1 MADTDQI
8 SGPVATRLRYLL
20 EATVLIAIALPA
32 VFGGGVHQ
40 PIMAITA
47 ILCAAAFCLT
57 TIIVTTEHRRISIP
71 RASILI
77 AAIAVITIFQVIPPG
92 QSAAEFFGGT
102 SNWLTSKALE
112 KTGITGAWRSI
123 SIEPVQSTIRASWLI
138 LVAGFLIA
146 GTVLAKSSRKAIVI
160 LTTVAAVG
168 LVQFCIG
175 LVNMFGHVNVLADLL
190 PYQTRLAD
198 GFHTSMVNNNHAAA
212 LFNLSAFAA
221 LALGLRTT
229 ERLKKWLWYGVTA
242 LMATGT
248 VMTWSRGGTLALLG
262 FLLPLLVWVKTRER
276 LALSEKRT
284 KILAVTGLV
293 LIGLATLVVSENAL
307 NSFGSKSFG
316 YDSWESKRSVWR
328 DAVCLTLENP
338 LTGAGNGAFATAV
351 SKCRSIHSE
360 KRADFAENVVL
371 QTFAELGI
379 PTGILLTILTLWL
392 FARLLRRNW
401 HRPHKIAIWAGIAC
415 VSLQNLG
422 DFSLYIP
429 GVGLPF
435 LAFVFILS
443 CRGKRSDCI
452 TLEHGWIK
460 TAGAIAVLAA
470 LASALWLSGNSIKAA
485 EARAV
490 RAVKDTDNGNRV
502 AGIIDDIRL
511 HPGDPLLYTLAAVAA
526 NNKGSD
532 PASSLR
538 LVEAALILNPGDFTA
553 GIIKARLLAT
563 LGNYG
568 GAAVGLLRLFKQ
580 HPQREN
586 EIFRTILLSAI
597 PDAELAKHNDVDE
610 EFLTRY
616 CLFMDRNHLSE
627 RSFKLLTAA
636 SEIRKDDLNIL
647 KQIAQ
652 RLLNIG
658 HAEKADAVAARI
670 VAIAPDSPDGY
681 VMSGKVLT
689 AKNQLIEAEALFSE
703 ALRIDADN
711 VAARFGLLKILMLAN
726 RFAEFDTLT
735 KDTGALLVKERGA
748 RADLLLLMAARSRRA
763 NETGNAVDQLNKAIL
778 LAPDRPSIYVELGDT
793 LMLQRRRQ
801 EAVNA
806 WKSALELRPGYEPA
820 MKRLG
825 AQQAA
830 PAQQA
835 Q

>member
-1 MADTDQI
+1 
-8 SGPVATRLRYLL
+8 
-20 EATVLIAIALPA
+20 
-32 VFGGGVHQ
+32 
-40 PIMAITA
+40 MAITA
-47 ILCAAAFCLT
+47 ILCAAAFGLT
-57 TIIVTTEHRRISIP
+57 TIIATVERRRISIP
-71 RASILI
+71 RASILL
-77 AAIAVITIFQVIPPG
+77 AAIGVITILQVIPVG
-92 QSAAEFFGGT
+92 QSVTDFLGGE
-102 SNWLTSKALE
+102 SNWLTSEALK

-123 SIEPVQSTIRASWLI
+123 SVEPVESMIRASWMI
-138 LVAGFLIA
+138 LAAGFLIA
-146 GTVLAKSSRKAIVI
+146 GTVLAKSSRKTTLI
-160 LTTVAAVG
+160 LSTVAAAG
-168 LVQFCIG
+168 LLQFCIG

-198 GFHTSMVNNNHAAA
+198 GFHTSMVNSNHSAA

-242 LMATGT
+242 LMAAGT
-248 VMTWSRGGTLALLG
+248 VITWSRGGTLALLG
-262 FLLPLLVWVKTRER
+262 FLLPLLVYVQTRER

-316 YDSWESKRSVWR
+316 YDSWESKRSVWQ

-338 LTGAGNGAFATAV
+338 LTGAGNGAFSTAV
-351 SKCRSIHSE
+351 SKCRSVHSE
-360 KRADFAENVVL
+360 KRADFAENIVL

-379 PTGILLTILTLWL
+379 PVGILITIFALWL
-392 FARLLRRNW
+392 FVRLLRRNW

-415 VSLQNLG
+415 VTLQNMA
-422 DFSLYIP
+422 DFSLFIP

-452 TLEHGWIK
+452 TAEHGWIK
-460 TAGAIAVLAA
+460 TAGAVAVIAA
-470 LASALWLSGNSIKAA
+470 LTSGLCLSGNSIKAA

-490 RAVKDTDNGNRV
+490 LSVKDTDNEDRL
-502 AGIIDDIRL
+502 AGIIYDIRL

-526 NNKGSD
+526 DDKGRD
-532 PASSLR
+532 PVSGLH

-563 LGNYG
+563 RGKYQ
-568 GAAVGLLRLFKQ
+568 GATVELFRLFKQ

-586 EIFRTILLSAI
+586 EIFRVILLSAI
-597 PDAELAKHNDVDE
+597 PDAELAKRTDVDE

-616 CLFMDRNHLSE
+616 CLFMDRNRMPE
-627 RSFKLLTAA
+627 RCFKLLTAA
-636 SEIRKDDLNIL
+636 SDIRKDDLNIL

-652 RLLNIG
+652 RLLNVG
-658 HAEKADAVAARI
+658 KVEKADAVAARI
-670 VAIAPDSPDGY
+670 VAIAPDSPEGY
-681 VMSGKVLT
+681 IMSGKVLT
-689 AKNQLIEAEALFSE
+689 VRNQLVEAEALFAE
-703 ALRIDADN
+703 ALRIDDAN
-711 VAARFGLLKILMLAN
+711 VPAKFGLLRILMLAN
-726 RFAEFDTLT
+726 RFAEFDTLA